1 MIPRVTHTRLP
12 EGRQTFKL
20 HAEGEVRLR
29 ELTDLTVGPE
39 KLRIQQVPMNLKST
53 SVALTTLR
61 R

>member
-29 ELTDLTVGPE
+29 ELSDLTIGPC
-39 KLRIQQVPMNLKST
+39 
-53 SVALTTLR
+53 
-61 R
+61 